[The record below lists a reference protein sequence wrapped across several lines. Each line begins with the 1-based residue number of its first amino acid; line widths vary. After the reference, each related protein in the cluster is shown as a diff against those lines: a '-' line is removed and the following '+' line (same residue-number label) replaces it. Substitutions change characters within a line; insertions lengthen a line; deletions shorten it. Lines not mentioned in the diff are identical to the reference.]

1 MKTNIFYKVAA
12 VTNSSPKLGGESR
25 YSIRR
30 KASVLCTLCAVLL
43 LAACTQDDI
52 APAYNDAPLTVTA
65 TIPGDV
71 WAVAS
76 RFVID
81 GSNTDVPGGI
91 TVTVISYSDWTL
103 HYTNYRGQAA
113 SGALTANNT
122 SGSTFTLTSDNGLV
136 WAKVNATKP
145 MHLTARCDNGTPSDA
160 TDDYTLHTSV
170 PSATAGEELAF
181 PDMKH
186 TLAKFTVNFM
196 FSYNMEQN
204 APTAATDFTMTI
216 SSTKVAA
223 DSYDPMTNGGAWP
236 AAEDGTNPTAFTLSY
251 KLTDNVHIVTGS
263 MLLPQ
268 QTMGETLTVTY
279 NNGTADNTE
288 DDNTWTIDLSK
299 VAVSHV
305 QVGQMANQLIAGQ
318 HLTLNLKAGLTAIN
332 TPSDIQIEAFTAA
345 DADADDYTPDLGSV
359 AKTYEYDDETN
370 TYIVY
375 DERCI
380 ETALAN
386 RAVNDPDAAVVSK
399 APTLAVVNG
408 AETNLVTVQAA
419 IAGKTTIYV
428 LGTELAA
435 YSGTAKTVVGE
446 AICTS
451 NAANSTI
458 SLVMPEVTTIGDYA
472 FYDCYALKTITLS
485 SSIENTGLNAFSG
498 NSAEISY
505 NGMSLCI
512 VLGELSIDNAG
523 DVYNEYLPAIIANGS
538 LCVVVDGTCEGEEYG
553 KDTDINMMKSL
564 IQSAIAKGVTG
575 VYVTGTYLSKLRVDY
590 GNQTVLGKAIEDFAI
605 GTIDL
610 IIPNV
615 SSIPQQAFSMCTAI
629 KSLTFGSVITS
640 VGEGPFNDDYTP
652 NCDLTLA
659 KGQNG
664 VEEGENKKWA
674 GYTWKSITLK

>member
-1 MKTNIFYKVAA
+1 MCSPRYPHTVAMEGRHIGLPLRWMNA
-12 VTNSSPKLGGESR
+12 VGRYIGLLG
-25 YSIRR
+25 IHIALPLLFL
-30 KASVLCTLCAVLL
+30 AS
-43 LAACTQDDI
+43 CTQDDI
-52 APAYNDAPLTVTA
+52 APAYNNSPLTITA

-71 WAVAS
+71 WAVATRAEGES
-76 RFVID
+76 
-81 GSNTDVPGGI
+81 
-91 TVTVISYSDWTL
+91 TVTYSDWTL
-103 HYTNYRGQAA
+103 HYTDYTGTAA
-113 SGALTANNT
+113 TGTLTASQSEGT
-122 SGSTFTLTSDNGLV
+122 YTLTTNNGLV
-136 WAKVNATKP
+136 WAKVNTTNP
-145 MHLTARCDNGTPSDA
+145 MHLTARCDNGTSSDA
-160 TDDYTLHTSV
+160 SDDYTLHTSV

-196 FSYNMEQN
+196 FSYNMAT
-204 APTAATDFTMTI
+204 APTADDFAVTI
-216 SSTKVAA
+216 DAKKAA
-223 DSYDPMTNGGAWP
+223 DSYDPMTHGGTWP
-236 AAEDGTNPTAFTLSY
+236 IGDDDFERGPIFSQQSAATYTYT
-251 KLTDNVHIVTGS
+251 ITGS

-268 QTMGETLTVTY
+268 QDLGNIMIVKY
-279 NNGTADNTE
+279 DNGTDDNYE
-288 DDNTWTIDLSK
+288 DDISWMIDLSK
-299 VAVSHV
+299 VAASHV

-345 DADADDYTPDLGSV
+345 DADADDYNPDLGGV

-408 AETNLVTVQAA
+408 AETNLATVQAA

-446 AICTS
+446 AIRTS

-472 FYDCYALKTITLS
+472 FNNCYVLKTITLS
-485 SSIENTGLNAFSG
+485 SSIENMSLNAFSG
-498 NSAEISY
+498 ISAEISY
-505 NGMSLCI
+505 NGFPLKMKA
-512 VLGELSIDNAG
+512 GELKIDEVTDNI
-523 DVYNEYLPAIIANGS
+523 YYSELPAIIANGS
-538 LCVVVDGTCEGEEYG
+538 LCVVVDGTCEGKDYG

-564 IQSAIAKGVTG
+564 IQSAIAKGVTR
-575 VYVTGTYLSKLRVDY
+575 VYVTGAFLSKLQVEY
-590 GNQTVLGKAIEDFAI
+590 GNQTVLGKAIKDFAI

-615 SSIPQQAFSMCTAI
+615 KSIPQQAFTMAPAI

-640 VGEGPFNDDYTP
+640 VGEGAFDDDYTP

-659 KGQNG
+659 AGHHG
-664 VEEGENKKWA
+664 VEEGENKKWE

>member
-52 APAYNDAPLTVTA
+52 APAYNDAPLTITA

-76 RFVID
+76 RAE
-81 GSNTDVPGGI
+81 GES
-91 TVTVISYSDWTL
+91 TVTYSDWTL
-103 HYTNYRGQAA
+103 HYTDYRGTATT
-113 SGALTANNT
+113 GTLTAT
-122 SGSTFTLTSDNGLV
+122 SSQEGTYTLTTDNGLV
-136 WAKVNATKP
+136 WAKVNTTKP
-145 MHLTARCDNGTPSDA
+145 MHLTARCDNGTPSDDDA

-204 APTAATDFTMTI
+204 APTADDFAVTI
-216 SSTKVAA
+216 DAKKAA
-223 DSYDPMTNGGAWP
+223 DSYDPMTHGGTWP
-236 AAEDGTNPTAFTLSY
+236 IGDGDVESGQIFSQQSAATYTYTAS
-251 KLTDNVHIVTGS
+251 K
-263 MLLPQ
+263 LLPQ
-268 QTMGETLTVTY
+268 QTMGETMIVKY
-279 NNGTADNTE
+279 DNGTDDIFE
-288 DDNTWTIDLSK
+288 DDISWTIDLSK
-299 VAVSHV
+299 VAASHV
-305 QVGQMANQLIAGQ
+305 QVGQMANELIAGQ

-345 DADADDYTPDLGSV
+345 DADDYNPDLGGV
-359 AKTYEYDDETN
+359 AKTYEYDADTE

-386 RAVNDPDAAVVSK
+386 RAVNHPNAAVVSK
-399 APTLAVVNG
+399 APTLAVVDG
-408 AETNLVTVQAA
+408 TETDLATVQAA

-428 LGTELAA
+428 LGTTLAE
-435 YSGTAKTVVGE
+435 YSGTAKTVVGQ
-446 AICTS
+446 AIRTS

-472 FYDCYALKTITLS
+472 FYHCYALKTITLS
-485 SSIENTGLNAFSG
+485 SSIENTGLNAFSST
-498 NSAEISY
+498 SAEISY

-512 VLGELSIDNAG
+512 VLDELSIDNAG
-523 DVYNEYLPAIIANGS
+523 DDYNPYLPVIIANGS
-538 LCVVVDGTCEGEEYG
+538 LCVKVDGTCGGGGDFE
-553 KDTDINMMKSL
+553 DVTNMKRI
-564 IQSAIAKGVTG
+564 IQSAIAKGVTR
-575 VYVTGTYLSKLRVDY
+575 VYVTGTELAIYNQGYFQALVLS
-590 GNQTVLGKAIEDFAI
+590 QAIKDFAT

-615 SSIPQQAFSMCTAI
+615 SSIRRLAFYEAPAI

-640 VGEGPFNDDYTP
+640 VGEDAFDRDYTP

-664 VEEGENKKWA
+664 VEEGENKKWE